1 LLLTVRVGYCGIHM
15 LTREELT
22 ALFIRAAAARE
33 VSAAMAAAREVPAK
47 ESARST
53 GGPPSGKASADGV
66 PTGSSTVEPP
76 DSS

>member
-1 LLLTVRVGYCGIHM
+1 LLLTVRVGYSGIHM

-47 ESARST
+47 ESAST
-53 GGPPSGKASADGV
+53 RRPPSGKASADGV
-66 PTGSSTVEPP
+66 PTGSSSVEPP